1 MPVTD
6 ERLADWAWCPI
17 RGPNMSLN
25 VQPNIIEQLKR
36 AIEAYDGPLPAIGDS
51 IQEVWFRNAVKQLI
65 ELERQKRIEALKAD
79 PADKLRKLKA
89 VIASSPIIIPNR
101 MLQA

>member
-1 MPVTD
+1 
-6 ERLADWAWCPI
+6 
-17 RGPNMSLN
+17 MSIN
-25 VQPNIIEQLKR
+25 VQPNIIEQLKQ
-36 AIEAYDGPLPAIGDS
+36 AIEAYDGPLPATGHS

-65 ELERQKRIEALKAD
+65 ELERQKPIEAHKVD
-79 PADKLRKLKA
+79 PANKKRKLEA